1 MGNTLIMKVLYIG
14 DNRNRGNY
22 GCRAT
27 STALSMLI
35 SRKNEITGVI
45 TGKSTSQNISDLFF
59 YSPLPK
65 IAYSFFG
72 KHTFLRDIVK
82 EILHRFK
89 IFSHFGSFDFVS
101 LNFDKSIS
109 NLKKCIV
116 ANPQL
121 KELIIDQYDYD
132 AVVVNG
138 EGSFIFGSPQWR
150 EPLVLTMLIHWAI
163 KKGKPVYLTN
173 VMFSDSKVLPHNQ
186 ASINAINS
194 VIKNCSKIIV
204 REKTSYNYIR
214 KYFKGIEPS
223 IIPDALFSWH
233 SLITEAPTITNG
245 RYCLAHSAEKDEA
258 YFNQDFTKPYLLIA
272 GSSAFVQDK
281 TKSVPA
287 YTQLVNKLK
296 SVYKNKILLI
306 QTCEGDSFLSEV
318 SLRTH
323 IPLISLE
330 TPLLAA
336 AKILSQAE
344 AFITGRYHPAILASH
359 GGTPCVFMDS
369 NSHKTFSL
377 QEVLQY
383 PSPREYHAIPT
394 EQEIDSIIQDTLKAI
409 SQGKTLRDT
418 IINRCRFLENESQK
432 TADIL

>member
-1 MGNTLIMKVLYIG
+1 MKVLYIG

-306 QTCEGDSFLSEV
+306 QNLSVSCDGYYLPRNELPTVPERVFRRSLQSSAARHFHSDNRNALDVVILDDLGQLFGVIHHIELRAADQGDFTL
-318 SLRTH
+318 H
-323 IPLISLE
+323 
-330 TPLLAA
+330 
-336 AKILSQAE
+336 KILVH
-344 AFITGRYHPAILASH
+344 IRVGI
-359 GGTPCVFMDS
+359 GGAVGGNQQLCAVVER
-369 NSHKTFSL
+369 SL
-377 QEVLQY
+377 SRQQFNLDRPLVQ
-383 PSPREYHAIPT
+383 P
-394 EQEIDSIIQDTLKAI
+394 
-409 SQGKTLRDT
+409 
-418 IINRCRFLENESQK
+418 
-432 TADIL
+432 